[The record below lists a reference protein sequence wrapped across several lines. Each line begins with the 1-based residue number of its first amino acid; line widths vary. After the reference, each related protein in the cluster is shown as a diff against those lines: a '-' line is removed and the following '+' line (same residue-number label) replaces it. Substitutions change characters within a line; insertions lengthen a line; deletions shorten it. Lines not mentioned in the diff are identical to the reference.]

1 MKYKIINTA
10 SGLITMGIAASI
22 VAAALALRPDIDN
35 EQHKC
40 MALNIYHEARGE
52 VTEGQI
58 AVAQVTVNRVQD
70 KRWPNTI
77 CDVVYQG
84 KKKPS
89 WKDPERMVMVRDA
102 CQFSWYC
109 DGKVDEPIIHEDNI
123 KWKVAEDIA
132 YQVLAFNKWSGMVE
146 GATHYHADYVRPD
159 WAKTKTK
166 TIEIEDHI
174 FYRWEK

>member
-77 CDVVYQG
+77 CDVVYQN
-84 KKKPS
+84 K
-89 WKDPERMVMVRDA
+89 
-102 CQFSWYC
+102 QFSWTHMIKNPNPT
-109 DGKVDEPIIHEDNI
+109 DDKAWRKAQVIARDVMLGNVEDPS
-123 KWKVAEDIA
+123 
-132 YQVLAFNKWSGMVE
+132 F
-146 GATHYHADYVRPD
+146 GANHYHANWVNPL
-159 WAKTKTK
+159 WAKEMKLVRV
-166 TIEIEDHI
+166 IGSHL
-174 FYRWEK
+174 FYE